1 MNPGSPF
8 SLSGHPE
15 CPGTDGGPPGFLSD
29 TVDFEYFRVWLVEG
43 SGYGDGS
50 KGGRPP
56 FDPVAMFRVPIPQ
69 ARHNP
74 SDARMQPMIRDRL
87 SRLRFPGFGSGGRT
101 ADGNTIRHFR
111 SRMTGTGTLKRVMK
125 AFDWQLHGKGYI
137 PMSGQIV
144 DASPVPGQR
153 NTEGEKAATR
163 AGKSAREIR
172 SDRPNKAA
180 RKDTNAWWTLRI
192 GGKYGIGRTAHPCRK
207 SHCRCSV
214 TEVIAASTAGLGS
227 SEAGR

>member
-8 SLSGHPE
+8 NLSGHPE

-87 SRLRFPGFGSGGRT
+87 SRLRFPGFGSGGP
-101 ADGNTIRHFR
+101 D
-111 SRMTGTGTLKRVMK
+111 
-125 AFDWQLHGKGYI
+125 
-137 PMSGQIV
+137 SGREYHSALPQ
-144 DASPVPGQR
+144 SHEGR
-153 NTEGEKAATR
+153 TEGHECMVDP
-163 AGKSAREIR
+163 E
-172 SDRPNKAA
+172 DR
-180 RKDTNAWWTLRI
+180 R
-192 GGKYGIGRTAHPCRK
+192 
-207 SHCRCSV
+207 
-214 TEVIAASTAGLGS
+214 
-227 SEAGR
+227 